1 MAVAAGSGARGAG
14 APDDRTTGGGV
25 ARRRREQ
32 AVGEGHFGGG
42 VEIRPGAG
50 CRWRGLPQQS
60 TASAGCTIRR
70 NARGAGAMEPRRLS
84 KMRGNVELFAISIGN
99 LGHVSRAAAAIT
111 TVSPVAAGGPRRRSS
126 CWGIC
131 CSAGGVRA
139 GSELCEQ
146 ALAGD
151 TSPQQRLA
159 EKGLESSSRPDKSCF
174 SAVPGHKYRARSR
187 EGPSTALPCA
197 DSGTPARADRPAAS
211 RKLLRASLIGQE
223 Q

>member
-1 MAVAAGSGARGAG
+1 MPLARATAAEYRL
-14 APDDRTTGGGV
+14 
-25 ARRRREQ
+25 
-32 AVGEGHFGGG
+32 
-42 VEIRPGAG
+42 
-50 CRWRGLPQQS
+50 CRVYS
-60 TASAGCTIRR
+60 TIRR
-70 NARGAGAMEPRRLS
+70 VQCSRRGRDGAPKIEQNAGQCGAFCHL
-84 KMRGNVELFAISIGN
+84 GN
-99 LGHVSRAAAAIT
+99 LGHVSRAAAIT

>member
-1 MAVAAGSGARGAG
+1 MWS
-14 APDDRTTGGGV
+14 
-25 ARRRREQ
+25 
-32 AVGEGHFGGG
+32 F
-42 VEIRPGAG
+42 
-50 CRWRGLPQQS
+50 LPS
-60 TASAGCTIRR
+60 RS
-70 NARGAGAMEPRRLS
+70 
-84 KMRGNVELFAISIGN
+84 AISAT
-99 LGHVSRAAAAIT
+99 SRVQPIT

-187 EGPSTALPCA
+187 EGPRRTALPCA

-211 RKLLRASLIGQE
+211 RKLLRASIIGQE
-223 Q
+223 QSGQLQFSAVLSLASQSHSVRVLRESKIEALRTAEHRHT